1 MCFRAP
7 NSGPDATQI
16 GSMIAS
22 FQAHNYSL
30 RQVFAEGAAY
40 CKGN

>member
-1 MCFRAP
+1 
-7 NSGPDATQI
+7 
-16 GSMIAS
+16 MISS

-40 CKGN
+40 CMGN